1 MFKFCS
7 LCSLSFYS
15 PCFEFSNRLHSGT
28 SQLFLQTTSAIN
40 PVSPW
45 KLLKVCPFTLSLV
58 SPLQTCSACECM
70 GCGTNLAL
78 TWHSGL
84 VLSIKATLV
93 KPPFSAD
100 SDIMR
105 AFIIVSDTLIK
116 GLFRVAQ
123 QRTLIFHVNTIPGRS
138 IYIIPA

>member
-1 MFKFCS
+1 METAQS
-7 LCSLSFYS
+7 LPL
-15 PCFEFSNRLHSGT
+15 
-28 SQLFLQTTSAIN
+28 
-40 PVSPW
+40 
-45 KLLKVCPFTLSLV
+45 TLSLV

-116 GLFRVAQ
+116 G
-123 QRTLIFHVNTIPGRS
+123 
-138 IYIIPA
+138 